1 MHTLINKTNEN
12 HENHEGKPSY
22 QIPLLMP
29 KVWGSSIE
37 SEKYYSRQRN
47 RLTGVPKPDAASQ
60 PAWAGKPVVPHPVAD
75 PLVISVNAAEPVE

>member
-1 MHTLINKTNEN
+1 MKITKIMKEN
-12 HENHEGKPSY
+12 HLTRYRCSCRASP
-22 QIPLLMP
+22 PP

-47 RLTGVPKPDAASQ
+47 RLTGVPKPLTASQ